1 MSIKLKMIKT
11 FAENDCEILVSTM
24 NQISLDFLLQMF
36 PFQHFSS
43 YNILIINQ
51 TKTNKLCSEFP
62 SVRVINSLETG
73 LSKSRNLAIENAI
86 GKILIIA
93 DDDITYQKDF
103 IEKIIVAHNKL
114 DEATIVNFCAIKE
127 NRAYLKKYPTES
139 KLQLNTMEIL
149 NVSSIEMTIKKEKL
163 DSIGIKFDENF
174 GLGSCF
180 EMGEETVFL
189 FDLKRKNQ
197 QIAFENEVV
206 VAHYGLTSSDK
217 IGSLRRYYIYGGLVK
232 RVLEK
237 SSVFWL
243 AVKMFFD
250 IKQKKMKINLFFK
263 AIDNF
268 NKGKQKIEAINY
280 EE

>member
-1 MSIKLKMIKT
+1 MIKT
-11 FAENDCEILVSTM
+11 FTENDCEILVSTM

-36 PFQHFSS
+36 PFRHFSN

-51 TKTNKLCSEFP
+51 TKTNKLSSEFP
-62 SVRVINSLETG
+62 SVRVINSLEIG

-93 DDDITYQKDF
+93 DDDIIYQKDF

-114 DEATIVNFCAIKE
+114 YEATIVNFCAIKE
-127 NRAYLKKYPTES
+127 NGAYLKKYPTNS
-139 KLQLNTMEIL
+139 KQQLNAMEIL

-163 DSIGIKFDENF
+163 HSIGTRFDENF
-174 GLGSCF
+174 GLGSNSF

-197 QIAFENEVV
+197 QITFENEVI

-217 IGSLRRYYIYGGLVK
+217 IGILRRYYIYGGLVN

-237 SSVFWL
+237 SGVFGL
-243 AVKMFFD
+243 MLKMFFD

-280 EE
+280 EK